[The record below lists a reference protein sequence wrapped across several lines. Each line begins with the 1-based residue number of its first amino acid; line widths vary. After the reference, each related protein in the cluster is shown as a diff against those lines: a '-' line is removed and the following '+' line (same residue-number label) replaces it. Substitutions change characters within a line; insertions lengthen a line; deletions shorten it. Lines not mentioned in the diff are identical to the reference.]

1 MKTLS
6 IGEAMKT
13 FSRLALVASVMTGL
27 GTASM
32 AQAHGIWFA
41 QRSSQLAL
49 IYGEGNEDLD
59 VIKRQ
64 HKVKSVTAY
73 DEQGKEVS
81 TQLTPSG
88 PLLVVNTDNQ
98 PAIVAGMMDNGLWSK
113 TPDGKW
119 HNKGKDEVPNATI
132 SLHTFKYAVHL
143 RRLNV
148 APPVLPGQKLQIVP
162 VGKQLPDQMGQP
174 LKVQVLYEGKP
185 APGAEVQPDLVND
198 PDSKPLKTG
207 ADGTV
212 TIKVRN
218 QGLNVVVAKLDAPPS
233 EPAKTSN
240 DQHEATLSFLLPH
253 LPE

>member
-1 MKTLS
+1 MRINGK
-6 IGEAMKT
+6 
-13 FSRLALVASVMTGL
+13 LAVVASLIAGI
-27 GTASM
+27 GAASL

-98 PAIVAGMMDNGLWSK
+98 PAIIAGMMDNGLWSK
-113 TPDGKW
+113 TEDGKW
-119 HNKGKDEVPNATI
+119 HNEGKDEVPNAKI

-143 RRLNV
+143 RRPLNGAV
-148 APPVLPGQKLQIVP
+148 PVLPGQKLQIVP

-174 LKVQVLYEGKP
+174 LKVQVLYNGKP
-185 APGAEVQPDLVND
+185 AAGAEVQPDLVND

-218 QGLNVVVAKLDAPPS
+218 QGLNVVVAKLDTPPT